1 MKTLQQIDAEIVQ
14 LEQQLAVLHEQR
26 REWVNHLDLNKK
38 LIRAQD
44 FKVTADVSP
53 YKFVNVTLPGITVLH
68 VPTGYAHHCDS
79 HRSQHRNKTECI
91 DTVTARLA
99 AEGWVYAS

>member
-1 MKTLQQIDAEIVQ
+1 MKTLQQIDSEIAQ

-26 REWVNHLDLNKK
+26 REWVNYHDINKK
-38 LIRAQD
+38 LIRAKD
-44 FKVTADVSP
+44 FKVTADPSP
-53 YKFVNVTLPGITVLH
+53 LSFVQCVMHGITVLH

-79 HRSQHRNKTECI
+79 NQSQHRNKAECI